1 MKRWTEAQARSSN
14 ITDYE
19 QFNKEYN
26 AHKSS
31 LNGGIDRNQLAQNG
45 VTKAMVE
52 DYAMHRVYLN
62 DHGEFKTTEFT
73 DASVP
78 VTTLKEFWGLTYT
91 TYNGGWINIVEQDYT
106 NLKDGMLYIE
116 FISHLFIN
124 IYFSMGGGD
133 GVAPGSGS
141 IQNKG
146 VQLAIEWNGV
156 PLLNTF
162 EYTLPWQTIRLF
174 ANTFAPAGTG
184 KLVVRAKMTPKGKT
198 DWLHKV
204 QMHFWGMRSLVI
216 GRWR

>member
-1 MKRWTEAQARSSN
+1 MKRWTEAQARSDN

-31 LNGGIDRNQLAQNG
+31 LNGGLDRNQLPQNS

-73 DASVP
+73 DTAIP
-78 VTTLKEFWGLTYT
+78 ANTEKQFWGLTYT

-116 FISHLFIN
+116 FSTHLHIN
-124 IYFSMGGGD
+124 VYFNM
-133 GVAPGSGS
+133 VHGST
-141 IQNKG
+141 INNKG
-146 VQLAIEWNGV
+146 VQLAVEWNGV

-162 EYTLPWQTIRLF
+162 EYCLPWQTIKLF
-174 ANTFAPAGTG
+174 CNTFAPAGAG